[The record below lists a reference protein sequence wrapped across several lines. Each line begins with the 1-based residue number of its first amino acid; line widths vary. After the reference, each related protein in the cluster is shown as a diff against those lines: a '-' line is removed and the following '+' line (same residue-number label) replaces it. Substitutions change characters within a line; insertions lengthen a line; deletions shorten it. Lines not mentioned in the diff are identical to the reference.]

1 MSTRHIDL
9 ARYVRRGGISKMT
22 IRQLGYLTVAATLTA
37 LVATPAL
44 AQTFVKAGTLTCD
57 VSAGIGLIL
66 AQNQTMTCA
75 FQPLS
80 GAPPDQYTGRIDK
93 FGVAIGAVQQGTL
106 IWGVFAPA
114 DGVPHGALAGTYVGV
129 GAEATAVVGLGAN
142 ALIGGTGR
150 AFSLQPVSVQGQ
162 TGINIA
168 AGVTTVTLTS
178 LQ

>member
-1 MSTRHIDL
+1 
-9 ARYVRRGGISKMT
+9 MT
-22 IRQLGYLTVAATLTA
+22 IRQLRCFAAAAALTA

-80 GAPPDQYTGRIDK
+80 GGPPDQYTGRIDK

-106 IWGVFAPA
+106 VWGVLAPA
-114 DGVPHGALAGTYVGV
+114 EGVPHGALAGSYVGV
-129 GAEATAVVGLGAN
+129 GAEATAGVGLGAN
-142 ALIGGTGR
+142 ALIGGMGR
-150 AFSLQPVSVQGQ
+150 SFSLQPLSVEGQ
-162 TGINIA
+162 TGVNIA
-168 AGVTTVTLTS
+168 GGVTTVTLTAVH
-178 LQ
+178 